1 LCFWRCLVDALN
13 RIGKRTV
20 IALREPSLGPV
31 FGMRG
36 GTAADISADA
46 SVKAE
51 IDK

>member
-1 LCFWRCLVDALN
+1 VFLRCRGDALN

-31 FGMRG
+31 FGMKG
-36 GTAADISADA
+36 VTAADISADA
-46 SVKAE
+46 SVKAK